1 MKICKFLPG
10 LLASSILAAP
20 AFAQA
25 PAQAAPAAEDAT
37 SSDEIVVTAQRRD
50 ARYVDVP
57 ASISVVT
64 GEQLSASGV
73 SGTRDLQLLT
83 TGLNISQQGTFV
95 QPTIRGIGTT
105 VTGTGA
111 DPNVAIYVDGVYMA
125 SQGAA
130 LFDFNSVAQVEVLK
144 GPQGTLYGRNAT
156 GGAIVV
162 TTRVPELG
170 KNSGNFEV
178 GYGRFNEFRADAFM
192 NVAVSDKVAFNIGGY
207 ARSNDGYTTNVFN
220 GRKASVTKSYGVR
233 GRLLFEP
240 TDNLRFILSG
250 AYISQDDN
258 TAYSYVPINGN
269 SIRPNSVAAQ
279 LGRTDLSKI
288 SLNDHPVNNLRLT
301 TVSLKADWKGDW
313 GGLTSTSAY
322 AHTSFPFVT
331 DLDGTEFNIQTFRGD
346 PQTTETYSQ
355 ELIYTSPDFGPVSF
369 VAGLFYL
376 HEKSETNAN
385 ILAGGTVVFP
395 PDVFATADA
404 FAAFVEGTIDIT
416 DRLHLTAG
424 GRYSTE
430 RKHVTTFFGRN
441 GPTVVDASK
450 RFSAFTPQ
458 ASLRYDLS
466 DASSVYVS
474 YSEGFKSGL
483 FDGGNLGNCPVVG
496 PTCPF
501 RGIPVEPEK
510 VKSYEVGYKYNAGGT
525 VISVAGYYSDYRNI
539 QVNALNALNNQILY
553 NAARGEIYGVEAE
566 LSMKV
571 SDFFSFRSGASYTH
585 ARYKEFPLATKWTPI
600 LNGAGVPVGGNMLD
614 PNPSA
619 TGNKMIRTPEFTA
632 FVSGTFNHELERG
645 SLQANVTA
653 SYSDSF
659 FWHVNNRLQQ
669 PAFVIVNASLTW
681 QINDQFKVKVW
692 GENLTDERRQVYVRE
707 ANVGDFASYSKPISY
722 GVTVGWEF

>member
-1 MKICKFLPG
+1 MKICKFLSG
-10 LLASSILAAP
+10 LLVSSMLAAP
-20 AFAQA
+20 ALAQA
-25 PAQAAPAAEDAT
+25 PADASPSAEQADT
-37 SSDEIVVTAQRRD
+37 SDEIVVTAQRRD

-64 GEQLSASGV
+64 GEQLTAGGV

-162 TTRVPELG
+162 TTKVPELG
-170 KNSGNFEV
+170 KTSGNFEI
-178 GYGRFNEFRADAFM
+178 GYGRFNEIRADAFV
-192 NVAVSDKVAFNIGGY
+192 NAAVSDSVAFNIGGY
-207 ARSNDGYTTNVFN
+207 ARTNDGYTTNVFN
-220 GRKASVTKSYGVR
+220 GQKASVTKSYGIR
-233 GRLLFEP
+233 GRLLFDA

-250 AYISQDDN
+250 AYVSQDDN

-269 SIRPNSVAAQ
+269 SIRPASVAAQ
-279 LGRTDLSKI
+279 LGRTDISKI
-288 SLNDHPVNNLRLT
+288 SLNDQPYNNLRLT

-322 AHTSFPFVT
+322 AHTSFPFLT
-331 DLDGTEFNIQTFRGD
+331 DLDGTEFNVQTFRGD
-346 PQTTETYSQ
+346 PQTTTTYSQ
-355 ELIYTSPDFGPVSF
+355 ELIYSSPDLGPVSF

-404 FAAFVEGTIDIT
+404 FAGFVEGTFNIS
-416 DRLHLTAG
+416 DRLHLTVG

-430 RKHVTTFFGRN
+430 RKQVRTFFGRN
-441 GPTVVDASK
+441 GPLVVDASK

-458 ASLRYDLS
+458 ASLRYDVS
-466 DASSVYVS
+466 DASSVYAS

-483 FDGGNLGNCPVVG
+483 FDGGSLGNCPVTG

-501 RGIPVEPEK
+501 RGVPVEPEK
-510 VKSYEVGYKYNAGGT
+510 VKSFEVGYKYNAGGT
-525 VISVAGYYSDYRNI
+525 VFSLAGYYSDYRNI
-539 QVNALNALNNQILY
+539 QVNALNAQNAQILY
-553 NAARGEIYGVEAE
+553 NAAKGEIYGAEAE

-571 SDFFSFRSGASYTH
+571 SDFFSFRSGASWTH
-585 ARYKEFPLATKWTPI
+585 ARYKDFPLATKWTPI
-600 LNGAGVPVGGNMLD
+600 LNGVGVPVGGNRLD

-619 TGNKMIRTPEFTA
+619 TGNKMIRTPDFTA
-632 FVSGTFNHELERG
+632 FVSGTFTHELPRG
-645 SLQANVTA
+645 SLQANVIA

-669 PAFVIVNASLTW
+669 PSFVIVNASLTW
-681 QINDQFKVKVW
+681 KINDQFRVRVW
-692 GENLTDERRQVYVRE
+692 GENLTDERRQAYVRE
-707 ANVGDFASYSKPISY
+707 ANVGDFASYSKPVSY
-722 GVTVGWEF
+722 GVSLGFEF